1 MMTSSSSDY
10 SVNVVNA
17 NYRTTH
23 DKPIDLKKTHL
34 IFSNISKL
42 HVKPYQLVV
51 KDESGGGGGTLIFFS
66 NGKIRI
72 MGCIDELDASFLAYK
87 YMMML
92 DENCNFQPVYSQSMT
107 ISVTYPV
114 KINLVKF
121 VRECTASL
129 QYEPELFPAVLL
141 KKYKPIS
148 VNVFSSGKIIM
159 CGVRDIQQ
167 VDSIMQELKPDL
179 ETCKLV

>member
-1 MMTSSSSDY
+1 MMTSSSSSSDY
-10 SVNVVNA
+10 SVNVINA

-51 KDESGGGGGTLIFFS
+51 VDESGGGTVIFFS

-72 MGCIDELDASFLAYK
+72 MGCIGELDASFLAYK
-87 YMMML
+87 YSMML

-121 VRECTASL
+121 ARECRVSL

-141 KKYKPIS
+141 KKYKPTS
-148 VNVFSSGKIIM
+148 VNVFS
-159 CGVRDIQQ
+159 
-167 VDSIMQELKPDL
+167 
-179 ETCKLV
+179 